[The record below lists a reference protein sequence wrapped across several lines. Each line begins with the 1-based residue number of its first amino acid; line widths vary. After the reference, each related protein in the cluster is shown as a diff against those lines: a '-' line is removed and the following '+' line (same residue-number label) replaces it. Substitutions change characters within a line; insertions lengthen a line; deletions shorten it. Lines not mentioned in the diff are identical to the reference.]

1 MFLVDKYYND
11 SNTIASY
18 QKILERLLESFNIHS
33 YIYKNVKT
41 IALKPN
47 DEFYNIIYN
56 MEYGVWKYA
65 NFPHLLVYGP
75 EGCGKE
81 YIISNLL
88 ESIYGKNKTKVNEVE
103 YIITGYSNT
112 KTKVFIKQSNHH
124 IVIEPNNNGFDKY
137 LIQEIIENYAR
148 TEILSILK
156 YKKLFKIVIIN
167 TIDNLS
173 YYAQASLRRTM
184 EKYANTCKFIFIS
197 NQLSKI
203 NEPLKSR
210 CLMVRIPLPT
220 DDMIMNII
228 LNVSLKEKLNLNL
241 KEMITILDKSENNIY
256 NTMWLL
262 EMKKFNVNNDTHW
275 TNVLDKIVDMIICKD
290 NYNTANMFEVIKQIR
305 ELLYVLFITNIDF
318 HIVIRKLMFLLT
330 NKLSSIIIKHKI
342 IEITSQFDMRL
353 AKGTRY
359 IIHME
364 AYIIKIINLLNNIN

>member
-1 MFLVDKYYND
+1 
-11 SNTIASY
+11 
-18 QKILERLLESFNIHS
+18 
-33 YIYKNVKT
+33 
-41 IALKPN
+41 
-47 DEFYNIIYN
+47 
-56 MEYGVWKYA
+56 
-65 NFPHLLVYGP
+65 
-75 EGCGKE
+75 
-81 YIISNLL
+81 
-88 ESIYGKNKTKVNEVE
+88 
-103 YIITGYSNT
+103 
-112 KTKVFIKQSNHH
+112 
-124 IVIEPNNNGFDKY
+124 
-137 LIQEIIENYAR
+137 
-148 TEILSILK
+148 
-156 YKKLFKIVIIN
+156 
-167 TIDNLS
+167 
-173 YYAQASLRRTM
+173 
-184 EKYANTCKFIFIS
+184 
-197 NQLSKI
+197 
-203 NEPLKSR
+203 
-210 CLMVRIPLPT
+210 
-220 DDMIMNII
+220 MNII
-228 LNVSLKEKLNLNL
+228 LNVSLKEKLNLSL